1 MLIVVLRHKVGN
13 IDIWL
18 TRYDVGYTVKTFT
31 YYLRKFIFR
40 KFYLKVMAHLKN
52 ERKIIF
58 IIVFAFIVQALISIL
73 SATIYPPDFS
83 KEFPLYNPN
92 SLMLIAFGNAI
103 GIAGLTVMGVKLTD
117 EKKVLSSAGFTM
129 LGILMGLLL
138 VSLFE
143 ITQVVTFEAYEK
155 FYRIQASGNFL
166 YLPSMCLISTHKEFK
181 KWIRYIGLASSVILL
196 ISSFILLF
204 DNRNFKMLETISN
217 IGFAFMFITFF
228 CWAYNVYIN
237 FNNKTS
243 GEEKCIPAKE

>member
-1 MLIVVLRHKVGN
+1 M
-13 IDIWL
+13 
-18 TRYDVGYTVKTFT
+18 
-31 YYLRKFIFR
+31 
-40 KFYLKVMAHLKN
+40 MPHLQN
-52 ERKIIF
+52 ERKIIV
-58 IIVFAFIVQALISIL
+58 IIVFAFIAQPLISIL

-103 GIAGLTVMGVKLTD
+103 GNADLTVMGIKLAD
-117 EKKVLSSAGFTM
+117 EKKVLPSAGFTM
-129 LGILMGLLL
+129 LGISMGLLL

-143 ITQVVTFEAYEK
+143 ITQIVTFEAYEK

-196 ISSFILLF
+196 IGSFMFLF
-204 DNRNFKMLETISN
+204 DKRNFKILETISN

-237 FNNKTS
+237 FNNKTR
-243 GEEKCIPAKE
+243 GEEKSILAQE